1 MVYGTFPFAKFTF
14 LMIKQITNHVQKG
27 VVIHAQKSNIL
38 RNYMCLP
45 LAKWYSICD
54 IRIRYRHQN
63 WRKIQKEVTPDEK
76 KSIENGAYILA
87 EIIMGM
93 TISII
98 LFVEYNNYN
107 TQDRSY
113 AMANREE
120 KNRVIERLRGL
131 EETAH
136 KQSIQLDQL
145 SEMLEQL
152 RANICVRNLTKMN
165 NTG

>member
-14 LMIKQITNHVQKG
+14 LMIKQITNHVHKRI
-27 VVIHAQKSNIL
+27 VIHAQKSRVL

-63 WRKIQKEVTPDEK
+63 WRKIQKEATPDER
-76 KSIENGAYILA
+76 KSVENGAYILA

-93 TISII
+93 TIAII
-98 LFVEYNNYN
+98 IFVEYNNYN
-107 TQDRSY
+107 TQDMSY

-120 KNRVIERLRGL
+120 KNRVIERLKGL
-131 EETAH
+131 EETAY

-152 RANICVRNLTKMN
+152 HAIICVKNLTKIK
-165 NTG
+165 NTE